1 VAQAHAMPVL
11 TLRPR
16 LRGAPIAAV
25 VLTFAACSKPA
36 AQPSTPDTVAPDT
49 VAPDTVAPATP
60 DASSDAPRASVSD
73 AEVGSPNVVA
83 TPESS
88 PPSAPADRELT
99 HRDCRAMADKFASLT
114 RSDEEAKLN
123 PKLSEA
129 QRESARKAFAEAA
142 QILAERWSTSCEANL
157 VGKVASEESLRCAMA
172 SKTVAAFDVCLN
184 GPPSSAPT
192 GTKPSASDARK

>member
-1 VAQAHAMPVL
+1 MAQAHAMPVL

-25 VLTFAACSKPA
+25 VLSFAACSKPA
-36 AQPSTPDTVAPDT
+36 AQPSTPDT

-99 HRDCRAMADKFASLT
+99 HRDCRAMADKFAALT

-157 VGKVASEESLRCAMA
+157 VGKIASEESLRCAMA
-172 SKTVAAFDVCLN
+172 SKSVAAFDVCLN

-192 GTKPSASDARK
+192 GAKPSAADARK